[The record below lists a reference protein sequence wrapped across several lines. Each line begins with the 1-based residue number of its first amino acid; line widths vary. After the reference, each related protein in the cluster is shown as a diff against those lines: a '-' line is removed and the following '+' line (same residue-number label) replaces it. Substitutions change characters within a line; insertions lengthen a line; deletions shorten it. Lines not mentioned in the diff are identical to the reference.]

1 MGQRRQPVT
10 PRHLANRR
18 PDLRRLYVL
27 LACAA
32 LALPA
37 GGCASFWDEAFS
49 RERDLQGY
57 FKPPDPLTV
66 IRDSTDGERRAT
78 ALAALR
84 EPAQH
89 GGNAQDQEVYVKIL
103 TTAATTDRDPLCRL
117 GAIQALGRFK
127 DPRAAKTLDDIFL
140 QTKLPFTQDFISS
153 IRLTALHA
161 LEKIDS
167 DQARQRLILVA
178 RQPDPAPDAASA
190 DRRQT
195 QDEKLIAIRALG
207 KYRQSETLDTLVAIL
222 DTEKDGAL
230 RECAHQSL
238 ESATGKTLPA
248 DPAVWR
254 AELAGQPTGIA
265 PPTFIERVSGW
276 WKQ

>member
-1 MGQRRQPVT
+1 VT
-10 PRHLANRR
+10 PRHLTDRQ
-18 PDLRRLYVL
+18 PSTRRLYAL
-27 LACAA
+27 LACLA
-32 LALPA
+32 LTLPA
-37 GGCASFWDEAFS
+37 GGCAAFWDEAFS
-49 RERDLQGY
+49 RERDLHGY
-57 FKPPDPLTV
+57 FKPPDPLV
-66 IRDSTDGERRAT
+66 DSTDAERRAK
-78 ALAALR
+78 ALASLQ
-84 EPAQH
+84 EPLQH
-89 GGNAQDQEVYVKIL
+89 GGNAKDQDVYVEIL
-103 TTAATTDRDPLCRL
+103 TTAATADRDPLCRL

-140 QTKLPFTQDFISS
+140 QTKLPFTQDFIST

-178 RQPDPAPDAASA
+178 RQPEPAADAPSG

-207 KYRQSETLDTLVAIL
+207 KYRRSETLDTLVAIL

-230 RECAHQSL
+230 RECAHESL
-238 ESATGKTLPA
+238 QSATGKTLPA

-254 AELAGQPTGIA
+254 AELSGQPTGIA
-265 PPTFIERVSGW
+265 QPTFIERVSLW

>member
-1 MGQRRQPVT
+1 M
-10 PRHLANRR
+10 
-18 PDLRRLYVL
+18 
-27 LACAA
+27 
-32 LALPA
+32 
-37 GGCASFWDEAFS
+37 
-49 RERDLQGY
+49 
-57 FKPPDPLTV
+57 
-66 IRDSTDGERRAT
+66 
-78 ALAALR
+78 
-84 EPAQH
+84 
-89 GGNAQDQEVYVKIL
+89 
-103 TTAATTDRDPLCRL
+103 RL

-140 QTKLPFTQDFISS
+140 QTKLPFTQDFIST

-178 RQPDPAPDAASA
+178 RQPEPAADAPSS

-207 KYRQSETLDTLVAIL
+207 KYRRSETLDTLVTIL

-230 RECAHQSL
+230 RECAHRSL
-238 ESATGKTLPA
+238 ELATGKTLPA
-248 DPAVWR
+248 ESAVWR
-254 AELAGQPTGIA
+254 AELAGQPTGVA
-265 PPTFIERVSGW
+265 QPNFIERVSGW